1 MPIIPVLREAEAVRS
16 GIPVQ
21 PRLHN
26 EILSPKKKQKKERIG
41 NEDKSLTVGSS
52 PE

>member
-26 EILSPKKKQKKERIG
+26 EILSPKKKTKERK
-41 NEDKSLTVGSS
+41 NWE
-52 PE
+52 

>member
-26 EILSPKKKQKKERIG
+26 EILSPKKNKRRKNWE
-41 NEDKSLTVGSS
+41 
-52 PE
+52 